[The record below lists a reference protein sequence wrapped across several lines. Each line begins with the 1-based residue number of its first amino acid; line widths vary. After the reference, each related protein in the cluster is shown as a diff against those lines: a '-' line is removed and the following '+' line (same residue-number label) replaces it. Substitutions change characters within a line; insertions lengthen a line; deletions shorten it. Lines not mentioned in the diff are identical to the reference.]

1 MTEHEVFLALREV
14 IKPIHEFWQ
23 TRQNMPYI
31 PDSEIHFEV
40 PPKYLKAF
48 SGLYEE
54 LVRHTGTP
62 DVTGKPSIASPKG
75 LPAGTPE
82 PLPPEPQPSP
92 APAPSPLGP
101 PKA

>member
-31 PDSEIHFEV
+31 PDSEIHYEV

-75 LPAGTPE
+75 LPAGTSE
-82 PLPPEPQPSP
+82 LLSLERRTLPSP
-92 APAPSPLGP
+92 APFPPGQ